1 MRADPRF
8 AAPPGDV
15 RLRTGSPALG
25 AGVPVPGGGVP
36 VLGGGDRDFYGNPV
50 PDPPNVGAY
59 QGHGV

>member
-1 MRADPRF
+1 M
-8 AAPPGDV
+8 

-25 AGVPVPGGGVP
+25 AGVPVPGAGVP
-36 VLGGGDRDFYGNPV
+36 VPGGGDRDFYGNPV